1 MSNSRAQ
8 AWPVRTSVLLSLF
21 WASTMASRV
30 PVTQL
35 RIPMFSSFTSAAN
48 TWPGMLWNPVTKTRA
63 VTGSTGTDSDVV
75 AFTPESDPPVE
86 APSRVL
92 VSDDPWA
99 VMGNNARKYRLA
111 VMDPTEVK
119 QPWGNSNSN
128 SNSNS
133 KNDDNINNINNNNK
147 EESDSKVPFSED
159 ADLKPKLRACEPDYE
174 RAAEDCRVQLGA
186 SCSRSKDQYATCVE
200 NQCVC
205 LATPCR
211 NKATC
216 QDKGLCGD
224 DEEARCR
231 TRPSRFPR
239 FPGVCECAAKGEGCK
254 SDSACRSAVQCN
266 ELHRDLYPQ
275 FARCVNGR
283 CVCRR
288 VDCARSD
295 DEERDREACKE
306 AISCPT
312 DSRPY
317 CNAKLG
323 VVSAVWDGY
332 CSCRRED
339 DKTV

>member
-1 MSNSRAQ
+1 MSSPQAQ
-8 AWPVRTSVLLSLF
+8 SWPARTSVLFSLL
-21 WASTMASRV
+21 WASTVASRL
-30 PVTQL
+30 PVTQH
-35 RIPMFSSFTSAAN
+35 RIPLFTSAAN

-63 VTGSTGTDSDVV
+63 VTDTTGTESDVV
-75 AFTPESDPPVE
+75 AFTPESDPPVK

-99 VMGNNARKYRLA
+99 VMGSNARKYRLA
-111 VMDPTEVK
+111 IVDPTEVK

-128 SNSNS
+128 SNSNDDS
-133 KNDDNINNINNNNK
+133 NNDNDNDK
-147 EESDSKVPFSED
+147 EASDSRQTSSVD

-186 SCSRSKDQYATCVE
+186 TCSRSRDQYATCVE

-211 NKATC
+211 NKKTC
-216 QDKGLCGD
+216 QDKGLCPD

-231 TRPSRFPR
+231 IKPSRFPS

-275 FARCVNGR
+275 FARCVDGR

-295 DEERDREACKE
+295 DEERDREVCKK

-312 DSRPY
+312 DSHPY
-317 CNAKLG
+317 CNAKFG
-323 VVSAVWDGY
+323 VLSAVWDGY
-332 CSCRRED
+332 CSCRREE